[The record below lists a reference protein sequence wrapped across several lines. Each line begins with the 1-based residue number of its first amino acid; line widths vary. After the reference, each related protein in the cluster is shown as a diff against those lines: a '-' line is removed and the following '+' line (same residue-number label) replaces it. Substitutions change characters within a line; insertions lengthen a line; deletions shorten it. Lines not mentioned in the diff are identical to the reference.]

1 MSAYVPRRSLICL
14 YRDGR
19 RTRRLIRSSPARSA
33 PVTAPLQAP
42 LQNRT
47 ALFNIALIFCLSML
61 FSKNSGNSFPDPF
74 EKNTSQHP
82 QHCPIP
88 RAALNDHSPF
98 PIRRRIKRVIFNIA
112 HFCAL
117 SNLFQKFFRF
127 FFQSKARPSSPHQF
141 AFRIDF
147 EENTGSQVNRHHIK
161 YTHFPLL
168 SSPKPKISQKNP
180 IKSLNL
186 APKKQ

>member
-47 ALFNIALIFCLSML
+47 ALFNIASIFCLSML

-117 SNLFQKFFRF
+117 SNPNPKFFRF
-127 FFQSKARPSSPHQF
+127 FFRSQAQPASPHQF
-141 AFRIDF
+141 AFQINF
-147 EENTGSQVNRHHIK
+147 EENTGSLENRYHIK
-161 YTHFPLL
+161 YTRNPPL
-168 SSPKPKISQKNP
+168 SSRKPKIS
-180 IKSLNL
+180 
-186 APKKQ
+186 